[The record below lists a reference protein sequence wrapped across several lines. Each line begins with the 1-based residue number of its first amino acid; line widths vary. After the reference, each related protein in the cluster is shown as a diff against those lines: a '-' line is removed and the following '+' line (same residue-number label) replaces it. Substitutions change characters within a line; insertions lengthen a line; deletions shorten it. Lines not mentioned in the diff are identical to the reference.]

1 MRLNRNGWQ
10 DPSEVLVIDQKQYT
24 ISELDRKSWAEVFAP
39 PAQRAAPDNIRTVN
53 GFIERWEQPTKSQR
67 PCSAISKTST

>member
-53 GFIERWEQPTKSQR
+53 DAKAHDTEKVRRARWRT
-67 PCSAISKTST
+67 

>member
-39 PAQRAAPDNIRTVN
+39 P
-53 GFIERWEQPTKSQR
+53 S
-67 PCSAISKTST
+67 